1 MTGMMDNSQSQPSGS
16 ASLQVLVEEL
26 ACTIATGQAALF
38 AGRFGE
44 LESCARRLQALC
56 QSVEALETENNGKM
70 SGPSGKI
77 SADPKV
83 VATAEIAR
91 EQNRLFAALLR
102 RMQRHLGT
110 LRSVLSGRSLSYG
123 PANFTRPGQDR

>member
-1 MTGMMDNSQSQPSGS
+1 MDNSQSAPSGCD
-16 ASLQVLVEEL
+16 SLQVLVEEL

-38 AGRFGE
+38 AGRFRE

-56 QSVEALETENNGKM
+56 QSIEELEAENNGRM
-70 SGPSGKI
+70 SGPSGRI

-83 VATAEIAR
+83 VATAEKAQ

-110 LRSVLSGRSLSYG
+110 LQSVLSGRSLSYG
-123 PANFTRPGQDR
+123 PANLTRPGQDR